1 MSSHGRTIRSGSS
14 RSNAVPAPSRPS
26 TSAAPVRPELH
37 VVSESASARGAVANG
52 ITRLV
57 VWTRSRSTSL
67 IHIVIAAVFLAAT
80 LVGAL
85 VLRTQM
91 VENSFEAASVQA
103 NINTLTQDVEEDQAK
118 LDALES
124 SLPAKAEEMGMVLQ
138 QGSLS
143 IDLSGYQAPGTDTS
157 STGKT
162 KTNAKN
168 GTGSTDGKTT
178 SQEGNTQ

>member
-1 MSSHGRTIRSGSS
+1 MTSRGRSVRSATM
-14 RSNAVPAPSRPS
+14 RSNAVPS
-26 TSAAPVRPELH
+26 TSRRPAAAQSQARPELH
-37 VVSESASARGAVANG
+37 VVSETAGQRATMRDGLA
-52 ITRLV
+52 RLV

-91 VENSFEAASVQA
+91 VENSFAAAETQA

-124 SLPAKAEEMGMVLQ
+124 SLPAKAEDMGMVLQ

-143 IDLSGYQAPGTDTS
+143 IDLNGYQPSDTKAKAS
-157 STGKT
+157 SDSAKKTGQNKT
-162 KTNAKN
+162 SADDANKGGA
-168 GTGSTDGKTT
+168 
-178 SQEGNTQ
+178 Q

>member
-1 MSSHGRTIRSGSS
+1 MTSRGRSVRSATM
-14 RSNAVPAPSRPS
+14 RSNAVPS
-26 TSAAPVRPELH
+26 TSRRPAVAQSQARPELH
-37 VVSESASARGAVANG
+37 VVSETADQRATMRDGL
-52 ITRLV
+52 TRLV

-91 VENSFEAASVQA
+91 VENSFAAAETQA

-124 SLPAKAEEMGMVLQ
+124 SLPSKAEEMGMVLQ

-143 IDLSGYQAPGTDTS
+143 IDLNGYQPSDTKS
-157 STGKT
+157 KTSDSAKTGQNDQNKT
-162 KTNAKN
+162 ADKGGA
-168 GTGSTDGKTT
+168 
-178 SQEGNTQ
+178 Q